1 MIYRFRLISNEQDD
15 FLRDFETTGSHTFYD
30 LHMAIQN
37 EMKYDK
43 SQISSFFLCNENW
56 EKDRE
61 ITLFGLSDEENPE
74 LLIMD
79 KEIIADYIKEKGQ
92 KLLYVFDVF
101 NERAFYIE
109 VIEITDTPDTPA
121 SPHCCKSR
129 GHPPQQILLDQM
141 FNDRVSFW
149 DMDVTDSTPDGYFPD
164 SDDMNDFGFDT
175 GDFDDSSFDEK

>member
-1 MIYRFRLISNEQDD
+1 MVYRFRLLSNEQDD
-15 FLRDFETTGSHTFYD
+15 FLRDFETSGSHTFYD

-37 EMKYDK
+37 EMRYDK
-43 SQISSFFLCNENW
+43 SQISSFYLCNEDW

-79 KEIIADYIKEKGQ
+79 KEKITNHIKEKRQ

-109 VIEITDTPDTPA
+109 VMEIMDVPDPPA
-121 SPHCCKSR
+121 SPSCCKSR
-129 GHPPQQILLDQM
+129 GHPPQQILLDRM
-141 FNDRVSFW
+141 FTDRSTYW
-149 DMDVTDSTPDGYFPD
+149 DMDLTDTTPDTYFPD
-164 SDDMNDFGFDT
+164 NDDLNDFNFDA
-175 GDFDDSSFDEK
+175 GEFDDSSSDEE